1 MARRCSCRI
10 YVDAAEVRLE
20 ASGALH
26 AMGYVPYMARKDDEL
41 ATLETDQPVPAI
53 A

>member
-26 AMGYVPYMARKDDEL
+26 AMGYFPYMARKDDEL
-41 ATLETDQPVPAI
+41 ATLESDQPVPAI